1 MLGDLFGTIKLEGF
15 LVHRPKTVIN
25 GPFAEQLGVHLTSD
39 GDIKTTEP
47 FYTTSI
53 PGVFAAGDCSGPMKS
68 VVTAMSSGTLVAG
81 GLAGQLQ
88 AEPYSG
94 EQN

>member
-1 MLGDLFGTIKLEGF
+1 MADTNPLQ
-15 LVHRPKTVIN
+15 VHKPKTEIN
-25 GPFAEQLGVHLTSD
+25 GPFAEQLEMHLTSD

-47 FYTTSI
+47 FYTTSV
-53 PGVFAAGDCSGPMKS
+53 PGVFAAGDCSGPMKA

-88 AEPYSG
+88 AELYSG
-94 EQN
+94 EQKQT